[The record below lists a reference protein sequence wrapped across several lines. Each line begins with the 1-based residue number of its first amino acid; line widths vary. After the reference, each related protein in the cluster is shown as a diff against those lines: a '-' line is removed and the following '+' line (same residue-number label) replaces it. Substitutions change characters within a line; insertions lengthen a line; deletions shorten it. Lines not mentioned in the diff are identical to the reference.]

1 MGGVR
6 HGIADGAANPMP
18 MNNEVA
24 ERQYRINRLMEVG
37 KLDEARS
44 ELDALQELEGDS
56 AFVLNKL
63 GVIAVRSGDLEQGKA
78 YFEKALAVDESYVQ
92 AYNNL
97 GNIYREM
104 GDLDRAIECYQL
116 ALKYDGEYATAHHNL
131 GVVYKQK
138 GDIHKSV
145 QHLKQA
151 NRLQTVMARREL
163 AQSPL
168 ARKKPIAWLLIAV
181 LVGLLLLYRTKT

>member
-1 MGGVR
+1 MDD
-6 HGIADGAANPMP
+6 AW
-18 MNNEVA
+18 
-24 ERQYRINRLMEVG
+24 
-37 KLDEARS
+37 S
-44 ELDALQELEGDS
+44 ELDALRELEGES

-63 GVIAVRSGDLEQGKA
+63 GVIAVSSGKFDQGKA
-78 YFEKALAVDESYVQ
+78 YFEKALTVDEGYVQ

-104 GDLDRAIECYQL
+104 GDLDRAIEYYQL
-116 ALKYDGEYATAHHNL
+116 ALKYDEEYATAHHNL

-145 QHLKQA
+145 EHLKQA

-168 ARKKPIAWLLIAV
+168 GKKKPLAWLFIAV
-181 LVGLLLLYRTKT
+181 LVVLLLLYRAKT

>member
-6 HGIADGAANPMP
+6 PGIAASAANLMP
-18 MNNEVA
+18 INNEIT
-24 ERQYRINRLMEVG
+24 EKKFRINRLVELG
-37 KLDEARS
+37 QLDEARA
-44 ELDALQELEGDS
+44 ELDALRELEGES

-63 GVIAVRSGDLEQGKA
+63 GVIAVGSGNLEQGKD

-97 GNIYREM
+97 GTIYREM
-104 GDLDRAIECYQL
+104 GDLDRAIEYYQL
-116 ALKYDGEYATAHHNL
+116 ALRYDEDYATAHHNL

-145 QHLKQA
+145 EHLKQA
-151 NRLQTVMARREL
+151 NRLQSVMARREL

-168 ARKKPIAWLLIAV
+168 GKKKPMAWLFIAALIV
-181 LVGLLLLYRTKT
+181 LLLLYRAKT